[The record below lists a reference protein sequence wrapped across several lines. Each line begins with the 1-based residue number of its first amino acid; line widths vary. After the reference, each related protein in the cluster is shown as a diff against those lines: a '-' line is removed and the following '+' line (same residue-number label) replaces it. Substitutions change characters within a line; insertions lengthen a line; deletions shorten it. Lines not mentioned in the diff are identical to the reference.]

1 MRKKLFATIAI
12 FASVAFSTVAFSA
25 ERVDEYRKIADDLD
39 IIQVYDAED
48 LTIDILENRN
58 EDGKIIIEKVIGQVL
73 DSKGNGKVLNTDDE
87 YFNYISY
94 KYVKGAR
101 VGDVILS
108 YFIYNPDTNGE
119 DDILDRF
126 DYIIDRIQ

>member
-101 VGDVILS
+101 IGDVILS

-126 DYIIDRIQ
+126 DYIIDRIK